1 MLTWPPDPS
10 LQEGAPPA
18 GLVSGIRNQED
29 RHMADFTAV
38 VKDTLVYLD
47 ATAPLTYILGYWSVG
62 VLALMGALAL
72 HGMAICLRIYGKGR

>member
-1 MLTWPPDPS
+1 
-10 LQEGAPPA
+10 
-18 GLVSGIRNQED
+18 
-29 RHMADFTAV
+29 MADFTAV

>member
-1 MLTWPPDPS
+1 
-10 LQEGAPPA
+10 
-18 GLVSGIRNQED
+18 
-29 RHMADFTAV
+29 MADFTAV

-72 HGMAICLRIYGKGR
+72 HGIVACFGSYGKGR